1 MLWLWAFAIPGILGV
16 LGYDYQKFQC
26 RHHQEMPYRQEF
38 LLAMLIA
45 LMEASLNC
53 LFLLLPLFA
62 YQGYDETNLAEL
74 LLGFDL
80 FLQALSPREIVL
92 SIHEKHRFPNLTYGK
107 SFRILSSLWSCLL
120 SFFFLFQ
127 VLFRESFFVLAPS
140 FLWSRGIGLSR
151 IGSLAPCFKTGR
163 PEFHFAETLFRFVG
177 RGHRGDLRFCALS

>member
-107 SFRILSSLWSCLL
+107 SFRILSSLWFCLL
-120 SFFFLFQ
+120 SFFFLISSPFPRK
-127 VLFRESFFVLAPS
+127 LFCFRPFV
-140 FLWSRGIGLSR
+140 FM
-151 IGSLAPCFKTGR
+151 
-163 PEFHFAETLFRFVG
+163 V
-177 RGHRGDLRFCALS
+177 